1 MWKKPDF
8 HKSLSDEIKD
18 AETDANF
25 LISILEEVTNEY
37 AWYLDLKTQLIYESR
52 GIKKMYGHPED
63 NPPLPYE
70 EFLKNLT
77 ILDYQDEV
85 EKQKIKVIHQQKEAI
100 FHLNAM
106 VQNTGET
113 IKVRILARP
122 HLENGEVVGIYGTD
136 RLLEKL

>member
-1 MWKKPDF
+1 MEKYNF
-8 HKSLSDEIKD
+8 HKNLSNEIKD
-18 AETDANF
+18 AETDVNF

-37 AWYLDLKTQLIYESR
+37 AWYLDLKTQLIYASR
-52 GIKKMYGHPED
+52 GIKKMYGYPED
-63 NPPLPYE
+63 LPPLPYE

-85 EKQKIKVIHQQKEAI
+85 EKQKMKVIHQKKEAI
-100 FHLNAM
+100 FHFNAM

-113 IKVRILARP
+113 IRVRILARP